1 MSGKRLESLE
11 NKVSIFGKIVDGQE
25 NLDKLRTIPIDRITK
40 EPMIN
45 VLIKSTIVID
55 DPFPE
60 EEHNFEEPKS
70 PQLQRVNL

>member
-11 NKVSIFGKIVDGQE
+11 SKVSIFGKIVDGQE